1 MKVILLLI
9 CLVGCVAVCFGQSNK
24 TPVRP
29 DFTGTWELDAAR
41 SNVAKSKKSSPE
53 RIKITHHD
61 PELTIRRKVSIDG
74 VAEERDLIYYTD
86 GRGET
91 NPTTAWVTTNP
102 GSESYR
108 PRDTKSKTTWN
119 KTKVVTRSVSQ
130 SFASGGVFEF
140 EIVDEWRISSDGK
153 SLTKTTKTVPNRNL
167 TGNAAFVIGNGTE
180 FKEVYK
186 LISK

>member
-1 MKVILLLI
+1 M
-9 CLVGCVAVCFGQSNK
+9 
-24 TPVRP
+24 
-29 DFTGTWELDAAR
+29 
-41 SNVAKSKKSSPE
+41 AKSKKSSPE

-91 NPTTAWVTTNP
+91 NPTTAWVTPKP
-102 GSESYR
+102 GSESWR
-108 PRDTKSKTTWN
+108 PKETKSKTAWSKN
-119 KTKVVTRSVSQ
+119 KVVTRSVSQ
-130 SFASGGVFEF
+130 TFGGAAVFEF
-140 EIVDEWRISSDGK
+140 EVIDQWRLSSDGK
-153 SLTKTTKTVPNRNL
+153 TLTKTTKTVPNRNL
-167 TGNAAFVIGNGTE
+167 TGNAAFVIGEGAE